1 MGENRSVN
9 EQLMQ
14 ENIGVGTL
22 LEEML
27 EGIENIPRS
36 ISTGIPSLDKA
47 LGGGIRGVGIT
58 TLMARPSFGKTSL
71 AAQIALHVSNG
82 GQQVIYF
89 TNDVGKEEMLIK
101 NLSQLSYALYKEN
114 GFSMQELY
122 DLIISR
128 KYKLDSNFQQLQEEF
143 KKQSINLRYID
154 TVSMLSIEEI
164 KEDEN
169 VEEDKKQSIDLR
181 YIDTVSMLS
190 IEEIKEDEN
199 VEKDNKIIY
208 SGNDLEYLNDIIRC
222 YDKEIKP
229 LLIIDY
235 LQTLNLEKDFETKKN
250 IDEAVK
256 RIKIIALAY
265 KIPILLISSINRLSY
280 DRSLTLDSLKEAGSI
295 EYHSDIV
302 CGLQFVGI
310 GKDGFNLEKEKS
322 NEWWN
327 MEVTILKNKMG
338 KADIRVP
345 IKFYPRCNLFIE
357 QNTKEKEN
365 DNTMPITEKMKKKKK

>member
-143 KKQSINLRYID
+143 KKQSIN
-154 TVSMLSIEEI
+154 
-164 KEDEN
+164 
-169 VEEDKKQSIDLR
+169 LR